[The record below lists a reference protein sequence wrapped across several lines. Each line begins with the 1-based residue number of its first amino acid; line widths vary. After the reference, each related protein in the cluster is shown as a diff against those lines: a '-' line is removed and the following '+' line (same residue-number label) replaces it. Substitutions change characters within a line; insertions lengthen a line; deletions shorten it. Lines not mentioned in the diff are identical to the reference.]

1 MSELVV
7 TNPLQFFVKEVTIV
21 AKNGARLDIQKI
33 FEEINIFDSLFL
45 PVVNGTMLIND
56 SVGLSNKLSFDGS
69 ETLLLEI
76 AKDKDSEIASYKK
89 AFRIY
94 KQTQRLN
101 TNQSNESYILHFV
114 SDELMF
120 SDQQRVT
127 QSYTGKYSDIV
138 ASIMFDYLRVPANQ
152 LGGILSD
159 SSGIK
164 KVVIPNLRP
173 LEAIEWCSKR
183 SVDNF
188 SSPNYVFFQNVSGY
202 NFVGLS
208 ELLTMPA
215 VLDVRF
221 QAKNITGQDKFSELS
236 GARSFEV
243 VAQND
248 SMEKTRSGINAGK
261 FIGFDPMTRLVSTR
275 GISFLDVYATM
286 RHGNKMPNISD
297 TKNKAGQSNME
308 AFDSKKAL
316 SIFGSGRK
324 YSEYIKAKDPESLT
338 YIEPY
343 EDLVFQRK
351 SIMKQLMSK
360 RLKFVMPGN
369 FQLSSGYNVDVNVPE
384 LAIKEDGVASEDLS
398 LNGKHLIVASR
409 HIISFDKH
417 ETIIEVA
424 STSTNKEQVFTSNPN
439 QSGAVKNY

>member
-21 AKNGARLDIQKI
+21 AKNGARLDIKKI
-33 FEEINIFDSLFL
+33 FEEINIYDSLFI

-69 ETLLLEI
+69 ETLLIEI
-76 AKDKDSEIASYKK
+76 AKEESSDVATYKK

-94 KQTQRLN
+94 KQTQRVN
-101 TNQSNESYILHFV
+101 TNQTNEKYLLHFV

-127 QSYTGKYSDIV
+127 QSYTGKYSEIV
-138 ASIMFDYLRVPANQ
+138 AGIMFDYLQVPANQ
-152 LGGILSD
+152 LGGLLAD
-159 SSGIK
+159 SHGLR

-183 SVDNF
+183 SLDRFN
-188 SSPNYVFFQNVSGY
+188 SPNYIFFQNVSGY

-208 ELLTMPA
+208 DLLTMPA
-215 VLDVRF
+215 ILDVRL
-221 QAKNITGQDKFSELS
+221 QAKNIDGQDKFSELS
-236 GARSFEV
+236 GARSYEV
-243 VAQND
+243 IAQND

-261 FIGFDPMTRLVSTR
+261 FIGFDPMTRIVSTR

-286 RHGNKMPNISD
+286 KHGNKMPNVTD
-297 TKNKAGQSNME
+297 MKNKSGQSNME
-308 AFDSKKAL
+308 AFDSKKSL
-316 SIFGSGRK
+316 SMFGTGRK

-343 EDLVFQRK
+343 EDLIFQRK
-351 SIMKQLMSK
+351 SIFKNLMSK

-369 FQLSSGYNVDVNVPE
+369 FQLSAGYNVDVKVPE
-384 LAIKEDGVASEDLS
+384 LAAKEDGLESEDLT
-398 LNGKHLIVASR
+398 LNGKHLIIASR
-409 HIISFDKH
+409 HIISEDKH

-424 STSTNKEQVFTSNPN
+424 STSTNKEQVLASNPN
-439 QSGAVKNY
+439 QSNAVENY

>member
-1 MSELVV
+1 MSELTV

-21 AKNGARLDIQKI
+21 AKNGAKLDIRKL
-33 FEEINIFDSLFL
+33 FEEINIFDSLFI
-45 PVVNGTMLIND
+45 PVVNGTMLISD

-69 ETLLLEI
+69 ETLLIEI
-76 AKDKDSEIASYKK
+76 TKDKDSDVATYKK

-94 KQTQRLN
+94 KQTERVN
-101 TNQSNESYILHFV
+101 TNQTNEAYLLHFV

-127 QSYTGKYSDIV
+127 QSYSGKYSEIV
-138 ASIMFDYLRVPANQ
+138 ASIMFDYLQVPASQ
-152 LGGILSD
+152 LGGILAD
-159 SSGIK
+159 SNGLR

-183 SVDNF
+183 SIDKFN
-188 SSPNYVFFQNVSGY
+188 SPNYVFFQNVSGY

-208 ELLTMPA
+208 DLLTMPA
-215 VLDVRF
+215 VLNVRF
-221 QAKNITGQDKFSELS
+221 QAKNMEGQDKFSELS

-248 SMEKTRSGINAGK
+248 SMEKTRSGVNAGK
-261 FIGFDPMTRLVSTR
+261 FIGFDPMTRIVSTR

-286 RHGNKMPNISD
+286 KHGNKMPNVTD
-297 TKNKAGQSNME
+297 MKNKSGQSNME

-316 SIFGSGRK
+316 SIFGTGRK
-324 YSEYIKAKDPESLT
+324 YSEYIKANDPESLT

-369 FQLSSGYNVDVNVPE
+369 FQLSAGYNVDVNVPE
-384 LAIKEDGVASEDLS
+384 LAAKEDGVESEDLS

-424 STSTNKEQVFTSNPN
+424 STSTNKEEVYASNPN
-439 QSGAVKNY
+439 QSAEVENY

>member
-1 MSELVV
+1 MSEITI
-7 TNPLQFFVKEVTIV
+7 TNPVQFFVKEVAIIT
-21 AKNGARLDIQKI
+21 KNGAKLDLQKV

-45 PVVNGTMLIND
+45 PVVNGNILISD
-56 SVGLSNKLSFDGS
+56 SIGLSNKLALDGS
-69 ETLLLEI
+69 EALLLEI

-94 KQTQRLN
+94 KQTDRNN
-101 TNQSNESYILHFV
+101 TNQSNEAYILHFV
-114 SDELMF
+114 SDELLF

-138 ASIMFDYLRVPANQ
+138 ASIMFDYLQVPANN
-152 LGGILSD
+152 LGGILAD
-159 SSGIK
+159 TSGVR

-173 LEAIEWCSKR
+173 LEAIEWCAKR
-183 SVDNF
+183 SVDVLN
-188 SSPNYVFFQNVSGY
+188 SPSYVFYQNVSGY

-208 ELLTMPA
+208 DLLTMPA
-215 VLDVRF
+215 ILDVRF
-221 QAKNITGQDKFSELS
+221 QAKNIAGQSKFSELS
-236 GARSFEV
+236 GARSYEV
-243 VAQND
+243 IAQSD
-248 SMEKTRSGINAGK
+248 SLEKTRSGINAGK
-261 FIGFDPMTRLVSTR
+261 FIGFDPITRTIATR
-275 GISFLDVYATM
+275 GISFIDTYLSM
-286 RHGNKMPNISD
+286 RHGNKTPNITD
-297 TKNKAGQSNME
+297 MLNKSGQSNME

-316 SIFGSGRK
+316 SIFGAGRK
-324 YSEYIKAKDPESLT
+324 YSAYIKAKDPESLT

-369 FQLSSGYNVDVNVPE
+369 FQLSSGYNVDVKIPE
-384 LAIKEDGVASEDLS
+384 LAIKEDGIETEDLS

-424 STSTNKEQVFTSNPN
+424 STSTNKEQVHASNPN
-439 QSGAVKNY
+439 QTSAVENY

>member
-1 MSELVV
+1 MSEISV
-7 TNPLQFFVKEVTIV
+7 TSPLQFFIKEVAIV
-21 AKNGARLDIQKI
+21 TKNGAKLDIKKI

-45 PVVNGTMLIND
+45 PVVNGTILISD
-56 SVGLSNKLSFDGS
+56 SIGLTNKLELDGS
-69 ETLLLEI
+69 ESLLLEI
-76 AKDKDSEIASYKK
+76 AKDEDSEIASYKK

-94 KQTQRLN
+94 KQTERVN
-101 TNQSNESYILHFV
+101 TNQSGEAYLLHFV

-138 ASIMFDYLRVPANQ
+138 ASIMFDYLQVPANQ

-159 SSGIK
+159 SNGLR

-208 ELLTMPA
+208 ELLTMPSI
-215 VLDVRF
+215 LDVRV
-221 QAKNITGQDKFSELS
+221 QSKNIEGQDKFSELS
-236 GARSFEV
+236 GARSYEV

-261 FIGFDPMTRLVSTR
+261 FIGFDPMTRIVQTR
-275 GISFLDVYATM
+275 GISFLDVYASM
-286 RHGNKMPNISD
+286 KHGNKMPNISD

-308 AFDSKKAL
+308 AFDSKKTL
-316 SIFGSGRK
+316 SMFGTGRK
-324 YSEYIKAKDPESLT
+324 YSEYIKANDPESLT

-351 SIMKQLMSK
+351 SIFKNLMSK

-384 LAIKEDGVASEDLS
+384 LAAKEDGVEEEDLS

-409 HIISFDKH
+409 HIIGFEKH

-424 STSTNKEQVFTSNPN
+424 STSTNKEQVLASSPN
-439 QSGAVKNY
+439 QSFEVENY

>member
-1 MSELVV
+1 MSEISV
-7 TNPLQFFVKEVTIV
+7 TNPLQFFIKEVAIV
-21 AKNGARLDIQKI
+21 TKNGAKLDIKKI

-45 PVVNGTMLIND
+45 PVVNGTILISD
-56 SVGLSNKLSFDGS
+56 SLGLTNKLALDGS
-69 ETLLLEI
+69 ESLLIEI
-76 AKDKDSEIASYKK
+76 AKDEDSEIASYKK

-94 KQTQRLN
+94 KQTDRAN
-101 TNQSNESYILHFV
+101 SNQSNESYILHFV
-114 SDELMF
+114 ADELMF

-127 QSYTGKYSDIV
+127 QSYTGKYSEIV
-138 ASIMFDYLRVPANQ
+138 ASIMFDYLRVSQNN
-152 LGGILSD
+152 LGGLLAD
-159 SSGIK
+159 SNGIK

-208 ELLTMPA
+208 ELLTMPPI
-215 VLDVRF
+215 LDVRF
-221 QAKNITGQDKFSELS
+221 QSKNIAGQDKFSELS
-236 GARSFEV
+236 GARSYEV

-261 FIGFDPMTRLVSTR
+261 FIGFDPMTRIVSTR

-286 RHGNKMPNISD
+286 KHGNKMPNVTD
-297 TKNKAGQSNME
+297 MKNKSGQSNME

-316 SIFGSGRK
+316 SIFGTGRR
-324 YSEYIKAKDPESLT
+324 YSEYIKANDPESLT

-424 STSTNKEQVFTSNPN
+424 STSTNKEEVYASNPN
-439 QSGAVKNY
+439 QSAEVENY

>member
-1 MSELVV
+1 MSELTV

-21 AKNGARLDIQKI
+21 AKNGAKLDIRKL
-33 FEEINIFDSLFL
+33 FEEINIFDSLFI
-45 PVVNGTMLIND
+45 PVVNGTMLISD

-69 ETLLLEI
+69 ETLLIEI
-76 AKDKDSEIASYKK
+76 TKDKDSDVATYKK

-94 KQTQRLN
+94 KQTERVN
-101 TNQSNESYILHFV
+101 TNQTNEAYLLHFV

-127 QSYTGKYSDIV
+127 QSYSGKYSEIV
-138 ASIMFDYLRVPANQ
+138 ASIMFDYLQVPASQ
-152 LGGILSD
+152 LGGILAD
-159 SSGIK
+159 SNGLR

-183 SVDNF
+183 SIDKFN
-188 SSPNYVFFQNVSGY
+188 SPNYVFFQNVSGY

-208 ELLTMPA
+208 DLLTMPA
-215 VLDVRF
+215 VLNVRF
-221 QAKNITGQDKFSELS
+221 QAKNMEGQDKFSELS

-248 SMEKTRSGINAGK
+248 SMEKTRSGVNAGK
-261 FIGFDPMTRLVSTR
+261 FIGFDPMTRIVSTR

-286 RHGNKMPNISD
+286 KHGNKMPNVTD
-297 TKNKAGQSNME
+297 MKNKSGQSNME

-316 SIFGSGRK
+316 SIFGTGRK
-324 YSEYIKAKDPESLT
+324 YSEYIKANDPESLT

-369 FQLSSGYNVDVNVPE
+369 FQLSAGYNVDVNVPE
-384 LAIKEDGVASEDLS
+384 LAAKEDGVESEDLS

-417 ETIIEVA
+417 ETVIEVA
-424 STSTNKEQVFTSNPN
+424 STSTNKEEVYASNPN
-439 QSGAVKNY
+439 QSAEVENY

>member
-1 MSELVV
+1 MSELTV
-7 TNPLQFFVKEVTIV
+7 TNPIQFYLKEVAIV
-21 AKNGARLDIQKI
+21 TKSGDKIDIQKI
-33 FEEINIFDSLFL
+33 FDEINIFDSLFL
-45 PVVNGTMLIND
+45 PVVNGTMLITD
-56 SVGLSNKLSFDGS
+56 AVGLSNKLSFDGS

-76 AKDKDSEIASYKK
+76 TKDKDSDVATYKK

-94 KQTQRLN
+94 KQTDRAN
-101 TNQSNESYILHFV
+101 SNQSSESYILHFV

-138 ASIMFDYLRVPANQ
+138 ASIMFDYLQVPASQ
-152 LGGILSD
+152 LGGILAD

-208 ELLTMPA
+208 ELLTMPEI
-215 VLDVRF
+215 LDVRL
-221 QAKNITGQDKFSELS
+221 QAKNIDGQDKFSELS
-236 GARSFEV
+236 GARSYEV

-261 FIGFDPMTRLVSTR
+261 FIGFDPMTRIVQTR
-275 GISFLDVYATM
+275 GISFLDVYTSM
-286 RHGNKMPNISD
+286 KHGNKMPNVSD
-297 TKNKAGQSNME
+297 MKNKAGQSNME
-308 AFDSKKAL
+308 AFDSKKTL
-316 SIFGSGRK
+316 SMFGTGRK
-324 YSEYIKAKDPESLT
+324 YSEYIKANDPESLT

-351 SIMKQLMSK
+351 SIFKNLMSK

-369 FQLSSGYNVDVNVPE
+369 FQLSSGYNVDVKIPE
-384 LAIKEDGVASEDLS
+384 LAIKEDGVESDDLS

-424 STSTNKEQVFTSNPN
+424 STSTNREQVYASNPN
-439 QSGAVKNY
+439 QSAAVENY

>member
-1 MSELVV
+1 MC
-7 TNPLQFFVKEVTIV
+7 
-21 AKNGARLDIQKI
+21 
-33 FEEINIFDSLFL
+33 
-45 PVVNGTMLIND
+45 
-56 SVGLSNKLSFDGS
+56 
-69 ETLLLEI
+69 
-76 AKDKDSEIASYKK
+76 
-89 AFRIY
+89 
-94 KQTQRLN
+94 
-101 TNQSNESYILHFV
+101 
-114 SDELMF
+114 

-127 QSYTGKYSDIV
+127 QSYTGKYSEIV
-138 ASIMFDYLRVPANQ
+138 AGIMFDYLQVPANQ
-152 LGGILSD
+152 LGGLLTD
-159 SSGIK
+159 SNGIR

-183 SVDNF
+183 SLDKFN
-188 SSPNYVFFQNVSGY
+188 SPNYIFFQNVSGY

-208 ELLTMPA
+208 DLLTMPA

-221 QAKNITGQDKFSELS
+221 QSKNIEGQDKFSELS
-236 GARSFEV
+236 GARSYEV

-261 FIGFDPMTRLVSTR
+261 FIGFDPMTRIVSTR

-286 RHGNKMPNISD
+286 KHGNKMPNVTD
-297 TKNKAGQSNME
+297 MKNKSGQSNME

-316 SIFGSGRK
+316 SMFGSGRK
-324 YSEYIKAKDPESLT
+324 YSEYIKANDPESLT

-360 RLKFVMPGN
+360 RLRFVMPGN
-369 FQLSSGYNVDVNVPE
+369 FQLSAGYNVDVNVPE
-384 LAIKEDGVASEDLS
+384 LSIKEDGVASEDLS

-409 HIISFDKH
+409 HIIGFEKH

-424 STSTNKEQVFTSNPN
+424 STSTNKEQVLASNPN
-439 QSGAVKNY
+439 QSFEVENY